1 MCRKEPR
8 NVSPALQMAQP
19 SPATPDKATNYK
31 KKEVLICF
39 VLQHIAI
46 YLFYRHFSLKVYSV
60 ELLNDSFNSMSTL
73 CIDIRAVFALSIN

>member
-31 KKEVLICF
+31 KKR
-39 VLQHIAI
+39 IAI
-46 YLFYRHFSLKVYSV
+46 YLFYRHFSMNVYSV
-60 ELLNDSFNSMSTL
+60 ELLNASFNSMY
-73 CIDIRAVFALSIN
+73 